1 MNFGEDRVLMPD
13 IGFEYAVCG
22 MLNVMPWDVTVCSMG
37 ECILIIKKK
46 VVNLL
51 VCRKKNSGLK
61 NPE

>member
-1 MNFGEDRVLMPD
+1 MNFGEDRVLMSD

-37 ECILIIKKK
+37 EYIMIVNKK

-51 VCRKKNSGLK
+51 ICRKKN
-61 NPE
+61 PD